1 MTYRPAVKFG
11 PKGEA
16 IVEAERLA
24 LPFYSPPCE
33 NERRQ
38 RRSLFAMR
46 AVTVAICLLV
56 PLACSAQAPP
66 VGSATSEKQ
75 PALCTVSGQ
84 VVTAAEGAPL
94 KSSRIAL
101 IQQDT
106 TSHSSNPSVFAA
118 TTDSDGRFEIKKAV
132 PGRYSFFASHAG
144 YITQQYQAKGVNQ
157 GAVLNLTAG
166 QELSNALF
174 RLVRA
179 AVVTGRIVDESGEPV
194 AKLAVV
200 ALRKLSAEEREDWG
214 SQAKKMQLIGS
225 SATRTDDRG
234 EYRIFGLKP
243 GEYYVKAGDSDEF
256 PSFGLDQDDNTS
268 WTVRNK
274 LGSQFAAIF
283 YPGVVQLD
291 QALSFRLGPGEEV
304 QADFTMRNVKTVEVA
319 GRVIAADGN
328 PAIHAY
334 INLDL
339 PETRSG
345 VDELSASGGAKG
357 EFSIKTVPPGSY
369 VLSATENDEN
379 GFHAVRQKLEVGN
392 ENLDS
397 VVIAFGKGSTI
408 AGRVVPVSAASNG
421 SRHVQILLEPASESD
436 NSSFAV
442 AKVKQDGSFE
452 ITDVSDG
459 DYALRISGIEQGWYM
474 KSARLGAQ
482 DVLQKGLAL
491 EQVSSGGTL
500 EIVLSSAS
508 ALLEGTVTQQDQPVA
523 GAQVRAR
530 PEPETVYNEMRSA
543 RASTDQNGHF
553 TFDPLAPGKYQV
565 TAKLPSALSEAPAG
579 TSEPKTVTLGE
590 HDRQAVQLTLAAPQN
605 Q

>member
-1 MTYRPAVKFG
+1 
-11 PKGEA
+11 
-16 IVEAERLA
+16 
-24 LPFYSPPCE
+24 
-33 NERRQ
+33 
-38 RRSLFAMR
+38 MR

-75 PALCTVSGQ
+75 PALCTISGQ
-84 VVTAAEGAPL
+84 VVTAAESAPL
-94 KSSRIAL
+94 KSSRIVL

-106 TSHSSNPSVFAA
+106 TSHSSHSSVFAA
-118 TTDSDGRFEIKKAV
+118 TTDSDGRFEIKKIA
-132 PGRYSFFASHAG
+132 PGRYSVFASHAG
-144 YITQQYQAKGVNQ
+144 YLTQQYQARGVSV
-157 GAVLNLTAG
+157 GALLTLTPG
-166 QELSNALF
+166 QQVNKAFF

-194 AKLAVV
+194 AKLAVI
-200 ALRKLSAEEREDWG
+200 ALRKLSAEEKEDWG
-214 SQAKKMQLIGS
+214 PQDSKMQLIGS

-243 GEYYVKAGDSDEF
+243 GEYYVKAGEADASPF
-256 PSFGLDQDDNTS
+256 FGLDQDDSTS
-268 WTVRNK
+268 WTVRNN
-274 LGSQFAAIF
+274 LGNQYAAIF

-291 QALSFRLGPGEEV
+291 QAQSLQLGPGEEV
-304 QADFTMRNVKTVEVA
+304 EADFTMRNVKTVEVA
-319 GRVIAADGN
+319 GRVIAADGK
-328 PAIHAY
+328 PATGY
-334 INLDL
+334 VNLEV

-345 VDELSASGGAKG
+345 VDELSTSTGTKG
-357 EFSIKTVPPGSY
+357 EFSIRGVPPGSY
-369 VLSATENDEN
+369 VLSAQQHDEN
-379 GFHAVRQKLEVGN
+379 GFHMAQQKLEVGN
-392 ENLDS
+392 DNLDS
-397 VVIAFGKGSTI
+397 VVIAFSKGSTI
-408 AGRVVPVSAASNG
+408 PGRIVPASVSANG
-421 SRHVQILLEPASESD
+421 SRHFQILLEPASESD

-442 AKVKQDGSFE
+442 AKVKQDGSFQ

-459 DYALRISGIEQGWYM
+459 NYALRISGIEQGWYM

-491 EQVSSGGTL
+491 EQGFSGETL

-523 GAQVRAR
+523 GAQIRAR
-530 PEPETVYNEMRSA
+530 PEPETVYNRARSA
-543 RASTDQNGHF
+543 SAITDQNGHF

-565 TAKLPSALSEAPAG
+565 TAKLPSALSETPAV

-590 HDRQAVQLTLAAPQN
+590 HDHEAVQLTLAAPQN